1 MICAD
6 WRNVLS
12 QSEKNV
18 QLNESVGDDRRFF
31 CVRAVVSAGRRDY
44 IGIKERQGRQKI

>member
-1 MICAD
+1 MYSLMKAP
-6 WRNVLS
+6 
-12 QSEKNV
+12 E
-18 QLNESVGDDRRFF
+18 ESGAFF